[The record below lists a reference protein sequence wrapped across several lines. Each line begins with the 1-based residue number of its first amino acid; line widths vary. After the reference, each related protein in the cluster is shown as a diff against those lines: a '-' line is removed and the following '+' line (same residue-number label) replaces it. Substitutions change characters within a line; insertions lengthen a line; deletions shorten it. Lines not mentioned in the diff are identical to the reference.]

1 MSTRNVCQTA
11 ARIGGKA
18 ALAVLVAGALGA
30 GTPAATAEVVSGS
43 EDGWGQPPG
52 GVMLTVDGDDGSG
65 HHTLNLTWGNID
77 PLPKENGI
85 WQCTVTERSTTT
97 QRGMVGSAPGDIP
110 VVNLSYTVDL
120 LPATGGGNR
129 RQVSAPAGELIN
141 MRLEC
146 RTYIPGAFA
155 TTPPSAPFGW
165 HFQYQLR

>member
-1 MSTRNVCQTA
+1 M
-11 ARIGGKA
+11 
-18 ALAVLVAGALGA
+18 LVAGALGA
-30 GTPAATAEVVSGS
+30 GTPAATAEVVPGS